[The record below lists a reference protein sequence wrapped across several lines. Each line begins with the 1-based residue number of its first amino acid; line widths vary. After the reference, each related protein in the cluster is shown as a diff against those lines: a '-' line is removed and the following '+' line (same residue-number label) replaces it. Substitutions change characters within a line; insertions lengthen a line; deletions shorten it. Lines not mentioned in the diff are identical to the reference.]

1 MEYVDYYKILGVPRN
16 ATQEEI
22 QRAYRRRA
30 RKFHPDVNKDK
41 DAEAEFKKINEANE
55 VLKDP
60 EKRKLYDTYGKD
72 WENGAQYQN
81 SQGWEQAYGQ
91 GNGGSGRPRSFRF
104 SSGDSFGG
112 THGYSDFFQS
122 LFGQKFSDQ
131 QTHWRDFDRA
141 GRSHEADI
149 TLTLREIVSGASK
162 SISLQSYEL
171 DGAGQPHPKTRN
183 FQVKIPRGVTE
194 GSVIRLPGQGE
205 KGSGAGSAGDLL
217 LRIHIAPDS
226 KFSVDGYDLHTAV
239 AVAPWEATLGAKIEI
254 QTLEGGVSLK
264 IPRGSQ
270 SGRKMRIR
278 GKGLPRKNGQAGD
291 ILVELQIRVPTSLS
305 EEEEKLFS
313 ELAAT
318 STFNP
323 RKKMGQRAAGRDKG
337 GHKKN

>member
-22 QRAYRRRA
+22 HRAYRQRA
-30 RKFHPDVNKDK
+30 RKFHPDVNKDS

-72 WENGAQYQN
+72 WQNGAHHQN
-81 SQGWEQAYGQ
+81 NSGWEQVFRQ
-91 GNGGSGRPRSFRF
+91 GNGQSGRSRTFSF
-104 SSGDSFGG
+104 STGNHNETSGF
-112 THGYSDFFQS
+112 SDFFHS
-122 LFGQKFSDQ
+122 LFGHDFSDQ
-131 QTHWRDFDRA
+131 QTHWRQFDRA
-141 GRSHEADI
+141 GRTHEADI

-171 DGAGQPHPKTRN
+171 DGTGQPHPKTRN

-205 KGSGAGSAGDLL
+205 KGSGAGSPGDLL

-226 KFSVDGYDLHTAV
+226 KFSIDGYDLHTAV
-239 AVAPWEATLGAKIEI
+239 AIAPWEATLGAKVEI
-254 QTLEGGVSLK
+254 RTLEGTVSLQ

-270 SGRKMRIR
+270 NGRKMRIR
-278 GKGLPRKNGQAGD
+278 GKGLPRKNDRAGD
-291 ILVELQIRVPTSLS
+291 IIVEIHIRVPTSLN
-305 EEEEKLFS
+305 EEEEKLFK
-313 ELAAT
+313 ELAAK
-318 STFNP
+318 STFKP
-323 RKKMGQRAAGRDKG
+323 RQKMGQRAPDRHKS
-337 GHKKN
+337 GHKRD

>member
-1 MEYVDYYKILGVPRN
+1 MEYIDYYEILGVTRS
-16 ATQEEI
+16 ATQEDI
-22 QRAYRRRA
+22 HRAYRQRA

-72 WENGAQYQN
+72 WQNGAQHQN
-81 SQGWEQAYGQ
+81 NSGWEQMFRQ
-91 GNGGSGRPRSFRF
+91 GSGQSGGGRTFRY
-104 SSGDSFGG
+104 SSGAYDESSGF
-112 THGYSDFFQS
+112 SDFFHS
-122 LFGQKFSDQ
+122 LFGQNFSDH

-141 GRSHEADI
+141 GRTHEADI
-149 TLTLREIVSGASK
+149 TLTLREIISGASK
-162 SISLQSYEL
+162 SISLQSYEY
-171 DGAGQPHPKTRN
+171 DGTGQPRPKTRN
-183 FQVKIPRGVTE
+183 FQVTIPRGVTE

-205 KGSGAGSAGDLL
+205 KGSGAGSPGDLL

-226 KFSVDGYDLHTAV
+226 KFSVEGYDLHTAV
-239 AVAPWEATLGAKIEI
+239 AIAPWEATLGNKIEI
-254 QTLEGGVSLK
+254 QTLEGSVSLK

-270 SGRKMRIR
+270 NGRKMRIR
-278 GKGLPRKNGQAGD
+278 GKGLPRKNDLAGD
-291 ILVELQIRVPTSLS
+291 IIVELHIRVPTSLS

-323 RKKMGQRAAGRDKG
+323 RKKMGQRAAGRDKD
-337 GHKKN
+337 GHKQN

>member
-1 MEYVDYYKILGVPRN
+1 MEYVDYYKILGVPRT

-60 EKRKLYDTYGKD
+60 EKRKLYDTYGQD
-72 WENGAQYQN
+72 WQNGAQYQN
-81 SQGWEQAYGQ
+81 NSGWEQVFRQ
-91 GNGGSGRPRSFRF
+91 GNGQSGRSRTFNF
-104 SSGDSFGG
+104 STGDYNETSGF
-112 THGYSDFFQS
+112 SDFFHS
-122 LFGQKFSDQ
+122 LFGHNFSDQ
-131 QTHWRDFDRA
+131 QTHWREFDRA
-141 GRSHEADI
+141 GRTHEADI

-171 DGAGQPHPKTRN
+171 DGIGQPRPKTRN

-205 KGSGAGSAGDLL
+205 KGSGAGSPGDLL

-226 KFSVDGYDLHTAV
+226 KFSIDGYDLHTTV
-239 AVAPWEATLGAKIEI
+239 AIAPWEATLGAKVEI
-254 QTLEGGVSLK
+254 RTLEGTVSLK

-270 SGRKMRIR
+270 NGRKMRIR
-278 GKGLPRKNGQAGD
+278 GKGLPRKNDQAGD
-291 ILVELQIRVPTSLS
+291 IIVELHIRVPTSLS
-305 EEEEKLFS
+305 EEEEKLFK
-313 ELAAT
+313 ELAAK
-318 STFNP
+318 SNFNP
-323 RKKMGQRAAGRDKG
+323 RQKTGQRASDDEKNR
-337 GHKKN
+337 HKQG

>member
-131 QTHWRDFDRA
+131 QTHWRDFDLA
-141 GRSHEADI
+141 GRTHEADI

-278 GKGLPRKNGQAGD
+278 GKGLPRKNDQAGD
-291 ILVELQIRVPTSLS
+291 IFVELQIRVPTSLS

-337 GHKKN
+337 GHKQN

>member
-22 QRAYRRRA
+22 QRAYRQRA

-60 EKRKLYDTYGKD
+60 EKRKLYDTYGQD
-72 WENGAQYQN
+72 WENGAHYQN
-81 SQGWEQAYGQ
+81 DAGWEHAFRQ
-91 GNGGSGRPRSFRF
+91 GNGGSGGTRTFRF
-104 SSGDSFGG
+104 SSDDSFGE
-112 THGYSDFFQS
+112 THGFSDFFQS
-122 LFGQKFSDQ
+122 LFGQNFSDK
-131 QTHWRDFDRA
+131 QTHWRDFDRS
-141 GRSHEADI
+141 GRTHEADI
-149 TLTLREIVSGASK
+149 TLTLREIVTGASK

-183 FQVKIPRGVTE
+183 FQVKIPRGVSE

-205 KGSGAGSAGDLL
+205 KGSGAGSHGDLL

-226 KFSVDGYDLHTAV
+226 KFSVEGYDLHTVV
-239 AVAPWEATLGAKIEI
+239 AVAPWEATLGAKVEI
-254 QTLEGGVSLK
+254 KTLEGSVSLK

-270 SGRKMRIR
+270 NGRKMRIR
-278 GKGLPRKNGQAGD
+278 GKGLPQKNDQAGD
-291 ILVELQIRVPTSLS
+291 IIVELHIRVPTTLS
-305 EEEEKLFS
+305 EEEEKLFT
-313 ELAAT
+313 ELAAR
-318 STFNP
+318 SSFNP

-337 GHKKN
+337 GHKQG